1 MQVDAG
7 AAAPKPRTRTTHTPD
22 GKYQFALSED
32 GLLGTG
38 SHGVVRS
45 ARHTTTGEWVAVK
58 LMPASILSSVAKE
71 LIAQSTMVHPNIVRL
86 YGTQVD
92 LDKRRVYMVME
103 LATGGELF
111 DRIAECGKLPDAAAR
126 RYLTQMVRA
135 VAHCHAQ
142 NVYHRDLKPENILLD
157 GADNVKIADFGLAAL
172 AYGRSAPIGATVHED
187 ASFLQH
193 TKCGSLMYAAPEVLA
208 STKESG
214 YDAAK
219 ADVWSLGIILY
230 SMLSGALPFKVA
242 VPHKCARFALVQQRG
257 SARVLCEANGF
268 SPDATALIEQ
278 MLALDPRRRLSA
290 ADVLKFPWVG
300 DYQTPPAPSVLAHQ
314 KWCAL
319 LGYPEAEGLG
329 QQGMET
335 LEAAKQIAAEM
346 AGAGAGVPDGA
357 GAGKR
362 ALGGL
367 PEPAHKRPLTGLA
380 PQDPAYFG
388 GDVPTEHPSLA
399 EEGEE
404 VPPGV
409 NGMLVR
415 SLGWVQLE
423 TEKEKMVGDV
433 ASALDSLG
441 VRYEVVKGELSD
453 VVWVGDDAE
462 ALSGDAHASGA
473 VAADASLGEGVPRRT
488 TAGGTPITE
497 GKLCVRMRIQPGE
510 GATSSLDISR
520 HAGDVLQFH
529 SFYRDVRNQLAG
541 VNGWVKD
548 HESGS
553 YQHVVGVPRRATAP

>member
-1 MQVDAG
+1 
-7 AAAPKPRTRTTHTPD
+7 
-22 GKYQFALSED
+22 
-32 GLLGTG
+32 
-38 SHGVVRS
+38 
-45 ARHTTTGEWVAVK
+45 
-58 LMPASILSSVAKE
+58 
-71 LIAQSTMVHPNIVRL
+71 
-86 YGTQVD
+86 
-92 LDKRRVYMVME
+92 
-103 LATGGELF
+103 
-111 DRIAECGKLPDAAAR
+111 
-126 RYLTQMVRA
+126 
-135 VAHCHAQ
+135 
-142 NVYHRDLKPENILLD
+142 
-157 GADNVKIADFGLAAL
+157 
-172 AYGRSAPIGATVHED
+172 
-187 ASFLQH
+187 
-193 TKCGSLMYAAPEVLA
+193 
-208 STKESG
+208 
-214 YDAAK
+214 
-219 ADVWSLGIILY
+219 VWSLGIILY
-230 SMLSGALPFKVA
+230 SLRSGALPFKVA

-346 AGAGAGVPDGA
+346 AGAGAGAPDGA

-473 VAADASLGEGVPRRT
+473 VAADTSLGEGVPRRT